1 MTIFSLTL
9 YVSFDVESKSVI
21 HFNRSEPEKLD
32 NPE

>member
-9 YVSFDVESKSVI
+9 YVSIGVESKSVI
-21 HFNRSEPEKLD
+21 HFNRPEPENLD